1 MSKKIALIVG
11 AYPPDACG
19 IGDYSYQLVHSDID
33 KWICIIW
40 KEWNLTGLLKLIR
53 KIKKL
58 DTVYVNLQYP
68 TKSSYGSLMPH
79 LLCIYFSL
87 FTNKRFMITLH
98 EFMRMSITYRLAAF
112 LFLLFA
118 NKIIFT
124 TQVEKDYA
132 MRLLP
137 FRRDKFHVIHLF
149 SNISKAVKIKE
160 TSMRHFDF
168 AYFGLIS
175 KGRNIERFIEIVKR
189 IQLNHQVNAAI
200 IGMVSEGC
208 NNYVDILRCKSGS
221 SGIEFILNK
230 RDQEVADF
238 LNECKYVYLPFN
250 DGVSERRGSF
260 LASVINGALVITT
273 KGPWTTKRFDK
284 VCYYMDDNE
293 CELLKDLLNGRNILI
308 SHNNIAEFLNEYDVK
323 SWIDVSE
330 QYFRLCN

>member
-118 NKIIFT
+118 N
-124 TQVEKDYA
+124 
-132 MRLLP
+132 MRKKRLSFISVSVLLVNPEWIVRSSRQSDNP
-137 FRRDKFHVIHLF
+137 F
-149 SNISKAVKIKE
+149 A
-160 TSMRHFDF
+160 
-168 AYFGLIS
+168 
-175 KGRNIERFIEIVKR
+175 
-189 IQLNHQVNAAI
+189 
-200 IGMVSEGC
+200 
-208 NNYVDILRCKSGS
+208 
-221 SGIEFILNK
+221 
-230 RDQEVADF
+230 
-238 LNECKYVYLPFN
+238 P
-250 DGVSERRGSF
+250 
-260 LASVINGALVITT
+260 
-273 KGPWTTKRFDK
+273 
-284 VCYYMDDNE
+284 
-293 CELLKDLLNGRNILI
+293 
-308 SHNNIAEFLNEYDVK
+308 
-323 SWIDVSE
+323 
-330 QYFRLCN
+330 